1 MRTQVNRLE
10 SAGWLYPMR
19 WARRERS
26 YNQEAPMYGGAPG
39 GFSWVSEP
47 RTERLKVAWNR
58 MLREVQSWGGPVL
71 LSAEALSTLRTKD
84 ARKIVDSLQAP
95 VEVVIT
101 ARSLERIIPSSWQ
114 QHVRNGRGESYQRY
128 LRRIADEFVRGEGE
142 AGAAE
147 GYEGDLMRGFW
158 RAYLISGLVRR
169 WQKLTGGSITVVTV
183 AAGGSPNLLWQ
194 RFAEAC
200 GLSEVL
206 PSEAPKLS
214 QAEANIGITAPEAF
228 ALAAVNR
235 AMLSTKMP
243 DLARRRLRFMIV
255 REGFH
260 TRPERGPNL
269 AVPEQDRSSV
279 SGWSKFDVDELSN
292 TGASIVGSLD
302 ELLSDFTKAPKDP
315 TASEVSDAT
324 YLALQKVFEFAPP
337 ESYLTVR
344 RIQRKLKKL
353 LRSS

>member
-1 MRTQVNRLE
+1 
-10 SAGWLYPMR
+10 
-19 WARRERS
+19 
-26 YNQEAPMYGGAPG
+26 
-39 GFSWVSEP
+39 
-47 RTERLKVAWNR
+47 
-58 MLREVQSWGGPVL
+58 MLREVQAWPGPVL

-84 ARKIVDSLQAP
+84 ARKIVGALATP
-95 VEVVIT
+95 IEVVVT

-128 LRRIADEFVRGEGE
+128 LRRIADEFAKGEGQ
-142 AGAAE
+142 AGSAE

-169 WQKLTGGSITVVTV
+169 WQQLTEGPVSVVTV

-194 RFAEAC
+194 RFALAT
-200 GLSEVL
+200 GLSGVL
-206 PSEAPKLS
+206 PTEAPKLT

-243 DLARRRLRFMIV
+243 DLAKRRLRFMIV

-260 TRPERGPNL
+260 SRPERGPNL
-269 AVPEQDRSSV
+269 AVPEQDRTTV
-279 SGWSKFDVDELSN
+279 AGWSKLDVEELST
-292 TGASIVGSLD
+292 TGAKIIGDIS
-302 ELLSDFTKAPKDP
+302 ELQSEFKSAPKDP
-315 TASEVSDAT
+315 TATEVSDAT
-324 YLALQKVFEFAPP
+324 YLALEKVFEFAPP

-344 RIQRKLKKL
+344 RARRKLKKL
-353 LRSS
+353 LRAS